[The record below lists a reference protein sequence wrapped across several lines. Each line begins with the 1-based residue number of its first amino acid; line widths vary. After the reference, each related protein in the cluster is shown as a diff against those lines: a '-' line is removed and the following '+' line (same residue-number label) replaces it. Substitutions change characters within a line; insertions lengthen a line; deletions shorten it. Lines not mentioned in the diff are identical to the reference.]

1 MLVTINLVTG
11 VTLKENKMEF
21 KIVNLDRSTDGDVVT
36 TVHYTV
42 SKTDGEAVGS
52 SYGSVGVEVG
62 DTVIP
67 FAELTE
73 TVVIDWVK
81 EKLDLVS
88 LEASLDAQ
96 IAEQKAP
103 TVLSGVPW

>member
-1 MLVTINLVTG
+1 
-11 VTLKENKMEF
+11 MEF
-21 KIVNLDRSTDGDVVT
+21 KIVDLNRSTDSDVVT

-73 TVVIDWVK
+73 AVVVAWVK
-81 EKLDLVS
+81 EKLDLVE
-88 LEASLDAQ
+88 LESNLDAQ
-96 IAEQKAP
+96 IAEAKAP
-103 TVLSGVPW
+103 KVASGLPW